1 MSLLRKTEVKVSEF
15 NKLLLNRGR
24 DDILLYF
31 KGNATTREKH
41 DLWLVIDSETKEKM
55 AQVQKSDEIVQIVG
69 HIEGN
74 LDQLEL
80 SEEFLRENR
89 PLTYKKFG
97 GCRYRRPEMH
107 TVNDFLLQIW
117 RSCLTNKEK
126 YFFWFKFFS
135 AGDRSRLWNKLVFAR
150 EWFRRTINFSK

>member
-97 GCRYRRPEMH
+97 SCRYRRPEMH